1 MWSLKRVKNP
11 QSTYSFVPND
21 ADGESAANGQLT
33 GPGHGSPLDALEH
46 TKLLN
51 GIPTKRVKHKTKL
64 YDHPITTLTTLQ
76 SRKNSVIQR
85 EKMH

>member
-11 QSTYSFVPND
+11 QSTYSFVPNN

-33 GPGHGSPLDALEH
+33 GPGHGSPLNALEH

-51 GIPTKRVKHKTKL
+51 GIPTTRVKHKTK
-64 YDHPITTLTTLQ
+64 
-76 SRKNSVIQR
+76 S
-85 EKMH
+85 